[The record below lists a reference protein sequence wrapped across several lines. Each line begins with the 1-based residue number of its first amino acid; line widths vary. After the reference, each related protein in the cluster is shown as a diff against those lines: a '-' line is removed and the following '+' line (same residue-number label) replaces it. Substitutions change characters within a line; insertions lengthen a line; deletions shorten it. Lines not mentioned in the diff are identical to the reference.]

1 MRRFGILAI
10 GFVVFLA
17 FVRPL
22 AAKSGGSS
30 EKFQKSYA
38 LSAGGTVSLQNI
50 NGNVKITA
58 WDKNEVKIEA
68 VKYADDRN
76 DLDNLKIE
84 VDASN
89 DIVAIHTRYPEER
102 DEHHGHGYE
111 VEYSL
116 TIPKGANLDKLDLIN
131 GKIDIT
137 GVTGTIAASTVNGA
151 IHADNLVGGCDL
163 KTINGEVEAKFG
175 TMAAE
180 SFASLK
186 SVNGAVVVRIPA
198 GTNANVEANTT
209 MGHITNEFGL
219 QSSRESNEDANVRMG
234 DSLHG
239 KIGKGGASVRVETV
253 NGSIRIL
260 KSEGTR

>member
-10 GFVVFLA
+10 GFVVFL
-17 FVRPL
+17 FSVGPL
-22 AAKSGGSS
+22 LAKSNGAS
-30 EKFQKSYA
+30 EKFQQSYA

-50 NGNVKITA
+50 NGNVKITT

-68 VKYADDRN
+68 VKYADDKN

-111 VEYSL
+111 VEYTL
-116 TIPKGANLDKLDLIN
+116 TIPKGAKLDKVDLIN
-131 GKIDIT
+131 GKIDIS
-137 GVTGTIAASTVNGA
+137 GVTGTVAASTVNGA
-151 IHADNLVGGCDL
+151 IHAENLVGGCDL
-163 KTINGEVEAKFG
+163 KTINGEVEAEFG
-175 TMAAE
+175 AMAAE
-180 SFASLK
+180 SLARLK
-186 SVNGAVVVRIPA
+186 SVNGAVVISMPA
-198 GTNANVEANTT
+198 NSDANLEASTT
-209 MGHITNEFGL
+209 MGHITNDFGL
-219 QSSRESNEDANVRMG
+219 QSSRESDEDVYVKMG
-234 DSLHG
+234 DSIHG